1 MRNRFIQKI
10 GIFLGIAL
18 AFGCGQPDAPDCIQR
33 AGKVMKIEEDL
44 SPFHE
49 IVLNDM
55 IAYQLYP
62 SPEYKIKITG
72 PENWINEISYTIDNG
87 KLTIAD
93 QNHCKLIRNKHQKII
108 VEIYAPSFQEVL
120 NQSYLNV
127 EVMDTLIQH
136 KLKWINENS
145 PSNCSILFHGDSC
158 IIEMPKGTGDIV
170 LKGQSYFTSLYSN
183 AIGKLNAR
191 EMNTKY
197 LNCNHNSLQDIL
209 ANSKQY
215 LYVVFQNKGNLIM
228 NQSPIQMEVIHDDD
242 GRLIIEDQ

>member
-10 GIFLGIAL
+10 GIFLGIAI
-18 AFGCGQPDAPDCIQR
+18 AFGCGQPDTPDCFQR
-33 AGKVMKIEEDL
+33 AGKVIMIEENL
-44 SPFHE
+44 SPFYG

-93 QNHCKLIRNKHQKII
+93 QNHCKLIRNKHKKII

-127 EVMDTLIQH
+127 EVMDTLFQH
-136 KLKWINENS
+136 KLKWINENA
-145 PSNCSILFHGDSC
+145 PANSNILFHGDSC
-158 IIEMPKGTGDIV
+158 IVEMPKGTGDVIV
-170 LKGQSYFTSLYSN
+170 KGQSHFTSLYSN
-183 AIGKLNAR
+183 ALGKLNAR
-191 EMNTKY
+191 DMKAQY
-197 LNCNHNSLQDIL
+197 LNVNQNSLQDIYG
-209 ANSKQY
+209 AAIQY
-215 LYVVFQNKGNLIM
+215 LYVVFQNKGNLVLPS
-228 NQSPIQMEVIHDDD
+228 SPTQIEIRKEDSGQ
-242 GRLIIEDQ
+242 LIID